1 MRFTNRDNLGASLTG
16 KTMATYDSQYN
27 HGRHRSS
34 ELTNAEHSMVPKASP
49 ARKAKPEAVSHSRP
63 LDAISQRA
71 MQVLATLPTSYQMHE
86 TRKTYPHVMNMIAD
100 SWHDPEFFFHVV
112 RNLLIDQRGGR
123 AGFQF
128 WQKLPICA
136 STILQ
141 MSGLRPER
149 NSTGIFSDLLACQP
163 WASEATIKAQLSIT
177 QSVQA
182 ICKQN
187 HVQTQYHFYTRR

>member
-1 MRFTNRDNLGASLTG
+1 
-16 KTMATYDSQYN
+16 MATYDSQYN

-128 WQKLPICA
+128 SVLAEITNLREHYFA
-136 STILQ
+136 NV
-141 MSGLRPER
+141 RPEAR
-149 NSTGIFSDLLACQP
+149 AKFNRDI
-163 WASEATIKAQLSIT
+163 
-177 QSVQA
+177 
-182 ICKQN
+182 
-187 HVQTQYHFYTRR
+187 